1 MALTLKS
8 VFQCMDQLKQ
18 LHESL
23 LGLSR
28 RKTEA
33 LKSNDTNS
41 LQQLL
46 TQERKHVQ
54 AINKVEKQRG
64 EAVLFWCEAQGLP
77 TYEPTISNMI
87 ANLEGESQ
95 GKLEAVYEE
104 MILVLSSL
112 KQQEQLNAQLT
123 KQSLQFINMSLDMLQ
138 PSLESVNYGGKSA
151 PSRNNKTK
159 RSIFDSK
166 A

>member
-1 MALTLKS
+1 MTLKT
-8 VFQCMDQLKQ
+8 VIQCMDHLKQ

-64 EAVLFWCEAQGLP
+64 EAVVSWCEAQGLP

-95 GKLEAVYEE
+95 GKLEAVYKE

>member
-8 VFQCMDQLKQ
+8 VIQCMDHLKQ

-23 LGLSR
+23 LILSR
-28 RKTEA
+28 KKTEA

-41 LQQLL
+41 IQQLL

-64 EAVLFWCEAQGLP
+64 EAVVSWCEAQGLS
-77 TYEPTISNMI
+77 TYEPTISNII
-87 ANLEGESQ
+87 ANLEGDSQ
-95 GKLEAVYEE
+95 AKLEAIYEE

-138 PSLESVNYGGKSA
+138 PSLDSVNYGGKSA
-151 PSRNNKTK
+151 PSRNHKSK
-159 RSIFDSK
+159 RSTFDSK